1 MGQRFTPPGAPP
13 PPPMAPFP
21 PMMEEKFENVHIIGP
36 PFHNGNNMPHG
47 GFEGQSPRGRP
58 VLDTR
63 RSSDSNG
70 KEHVS
75 YEGYTILRD
84 PVRNSGETQTWGLAK
99 RSEWRATQSE
109 FKEFVKKQQKKAGDG
124 WEQLKASEM
133 VGLKRSQ
140 VERLIQDRNSRN
152 DTRYEYQPAAIKL
165 ERFQVKGKGPDT
177 KVWVVLK
184 RQLRPGIN
192 PAPFMPV
199 PAPPPVLAKEFVDLT
214 SRYGSESSS
223 QGGHGIPIPRHPGN
237 GPLPF
242 HSQGPKPWHPSNN
255 QPMIIDDRILPQ
267 QPMRPLGQEQQRGP
281 PQSHPM
287 SPGLSDEDSDNF
299 KLGGQGKSFNFKD
312 EKPKGPK
319 KMQRQNSSD
328 SSSASDIEVW
338 SVNSDETRP
347 TTIST
352 GRSTYGGDRKSF
364 NESPQRKPFIIERD
378 DRGGS
383 SKKEKKYNE
392 DGYGRRSGSLNRD
405 GHGGSFKDKKDKKYN
420 QDNFQRRSDGPDR
433 DYCGGSIKKD
443 KKDKGYHQD
452 SYPHGS
458 DISYRDD
465 RGRSQKE
472 DKKYSQDNYQRT
484 SRSHERNEYGSSYKK
499 DKKASKDGHRRPSH
513 NLERD
518 DYSRSYKD
526 EKNYSKD
533 DRRQRT
539 SSHYGDERE
548 LIQYA
553 TREHERKVPR
563 PRSGGSITS
572 GSHYTDDEYY
582 VVPAGNSRR
591 GAAPPRCHRPEQP
604 LRQPLVTNYQED
616 RRDRDLRG
624 IGRRSSVYHP
634 KIANKPYRGGDLYD
648 DSSDYA
654 HEREL
659 RRQKDLDLE
668 RQEDIRANELVREQ
682 LARED
687 EQIRLEHRLRGQI
700 AREESERRIRE
711 RVREQMARARLAR
724 EQPYEMFD
732 DLPLPRGMAAAFR

>member
-1 MGQRFTPPGAPP
+1 MSQRFTPPGAPP
-13 PPPMAPFP
+13 PPPIAPFP
-21 PMMEEKFENVHIIGP
+21 PMMEEESENVHIIGP

-63 RSSDSNG
+63 HSSDSNG

-84 PVRNSGETQTWGLAK
+84 PARTLGQTQTWGLAK

-133 VGLKRSQ
+133 DGLKRRQ
-140 VERLIQDRNSRN
+140 VERLVQDRSSRSGH
-152 DTRYEYQPAAIKL
+152 RYEYQPAAIKL
-165 ERFQVKGKGPDT
+165 ERFQVRGKGPDT
-177 KVWVVLK
+177 KVWVVLR

-192 PAPFMPV
+192 PAQFIPV
-199 PAPPPVLAKEFVDLT
+199 PAPPPKEIVDLT
-214 SRYGSESSS
+214 SHYGSESSS

-242 HSQGPKPWHPSNN
+242 HSQGPKPRHPSNN
-255 QPMIIDDRILPQ
+255 QPMIVDDRFLPQ

-281 PQSHPM
+281 PQFHPM
-287 SPGLSDEDSDNF
+287 SPGLSDEGSDNS
-299 KLGGQGKSFNFKD
+299 KSGGQGKSFIFKD
-312 EKPKGPK
+312 ENPKGPK
-319 KMQRQNSSD
+319 EMQRQNSSD
-328 SSSASDIEVW
+328 SSSASDVEVW
-338 SVNSDETRP
+338 SVKSDETRP
-347 TTIST
+347 TNVSS
-352 GRSTYGGDRKSF
+352 GRSTYGGDSKSI

-392 DGYGRRSGSLNRD
+392 DGYGRRSSSLDRD
-405 GHGGSFKDKKDKKYN
+405 NHGGSFKDRKDKKYN
-420 QDNFQRRSDGPDR
+420 QDNFQRRSDSQDR
-433 DYCGGSIKKD
+433 DNYGGSIKKD
-443 KKDKGYHQD
+443 KKDKSYHQD

-458 DISYRDD
+458 DCFDHDD
-465 RGRSQKE
+465 RGRSPKKV
-472 DKKYSQDNYQRT
+472 KKYSQDNYQRT
-484 SRSHERNEYGSSYKK
+484 SPSHERDEYGSSYKK
-499 DKKASKDGHRRPSH
+499 VKKASKDSHRRRSH
-513 NLERD
+513 SLERD
-518 DYSRSYKD
+518 DYNRSYRD
-526 EKNYSKD
+526 ERNYGKD
-533 DRRQRT
+533 DRRQKK
-539 SSHYGDERE
+539 SGHYGDERE
-548 LIQYA
+548 PIQYA

-563 PRSGGSITS
+563 SRSGGSITS
-572 GSHYTDDEYY
+572 GSQYTDDEYY

-591 GAAPPRCHRPEQP
+591 AAALPRCHRPEQH
-604 LRQPLVTNYQED
+604 LRQPVVTDYHED
-616 RRDRDLRG
+616 RRDRDLRD
-624 IGRRSSVYHP
+624 IGCRHSVYRP

-659 RRQKDLDLE
+659 RRQRELDLK
-668 RQEDIRANELVREQ
+668 RQEDIRAAELIREQ

-687 EQIRLEHRLRGQI
+687 EQIRLEHRLRSQI
-700 AREESERRIRE
+700 ATEESERRIRE
-711 RVREQMARARLAR
+711 KVREQMARARLFR

-732 DLPLPRGMAAAFR
+732 DLPLPRGVAAAFR